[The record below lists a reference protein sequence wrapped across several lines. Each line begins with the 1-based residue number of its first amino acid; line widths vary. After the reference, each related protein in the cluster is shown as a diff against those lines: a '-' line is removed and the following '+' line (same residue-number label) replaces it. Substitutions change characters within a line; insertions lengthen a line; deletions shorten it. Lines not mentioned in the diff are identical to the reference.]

1 MTTPM
6 TMRGAA
12 ATTKVNE
19 VLDQLRAAIVH
30 GELAPGE
37 KLRLEHMAPRY
48 GVGRTPLREACCRL
62 VSEGLVTTQDQRGFR
77 VAEISRSDLLD
88 VTRTRQQI
96 EGLALRASIQH
107 GDDAWEGEVTA
118 ALHRLRRAA
127 DRTRPGGV
135 FDEDW
140 ERAHAR
146 LHAALLSAC
155 KSPLL
160 LRFHAMLFE
169 QSARYRR
176 LAGAYTRPPGDV
188 HREHD
193 ALVRAALARDAERAC
208 ALLVEHIAATAE
220 RALVVCP

>member
-1 MTTPM
+1 MATT
-6 TMRGAA
+6 TRGAP

-19 VLDQLRAAIVH
+19 VLDQLRSAIVH
-30 GELAPGE
+30 GELEPGE
-37 KLRLEHMAPRY
+37 KLRLEHLAPRY

-62 VSEGLVTTQDQRGFR
+62 IAEGLVTSQDQRGFR
-77 VAEISRSDLLD
+77 VAEISRGDLMD

-96 EGLALRASIQH
+96 EALALRASIQH
-107 GDDAWEGEVTA
+107 GDVAWEGDVTA

-127 DRTRPGGV
+127 DRTRPGGP
-135 FDEDW
+135 FDEAW
-140 ERAHAR
+140 EREHAR
-146 LHAALLSAC
+146 LHAALLAAC

-176 LAGAYTRPPGDV
+176 LAAANGRPPRDV
-188 HREHD
+188 HQEHD

-208 ALLVEHIAATAE
+208 ALLVEHIAATAD
-220 RALVVCP
+220 RALAMCP